1 MRFLEA
7 WQELVESISKN
18 KLRTFLTGF
27 SVAWGIFM
35 FIILLGSGNGLMNGV
50 TKAYSDDATNSLWF
64 WSGRTTKE
72 YAGFQVGRYI
82 QWTNEDFEL
91 IRNKYPQ
98 LPYGTAR
105 YNFWRASIQYKNE
118 ASSYQTRGVHP
129 DHQKLEKTIVQK
141 GRYLN
146 QTDLD
151 ENRKVVVI
159 GKNIA
164 AEIFKDEDPIG
175 KYVNLMKIP
184 FQVVGVF
191 YDDGHLSENSKAFIP
206 LTTAQRVY
214 VGKDN
219 IRAMIFSTGDLPMDE
234 VAKIA
239 KNIELTLKKRHNI
252 HPDDARAIYVKDNN
266 KEFAQIRNIIVGIKS
281 FVFILSI
288 LTILIGVVGV
298 SSIMTVVVKER
309 TREIGIRKAIGATP
323 LSIVSNI
330 MFESVLITAFAGYIG
345 MLLGIGTLE
354 YVNAEFPQ
362 GLHEMVQN
370 PSVNIRTVLNATL
383 VLVVCGSIAGFIPAY
398 RAAKIKPIE
407 ALREE

>member
-1 MRFLEA
+1 MRLLEA

-50 TKAYSDDATNSLWF
+50 TKAYSDDATNSLWL

-72 YAGFQVGRYI
+72 YAGFQVGRYV
-82 QWTNEDFEL
+82 QWTNADFEL
-91 IRNKYPQ
+91 IKNKFPQ
-98 LPYGTAR
+98 LPYATAR
-105 YNFWRASIQYKNE
+105 YNFWRANIQYKNE
-118 ASSYQTRGVHP
+118 ASNYQTRGVHP
-129 DHQKLEKTIVQK
+129 DHQILEKTIIQK

-151 ENRKVVVI
+151 ENRKVIVI

-164 AEIFKDEDPIG
+164 FEIFKDVDPVG
-175 KYVNLMKIP
+175 KYLNLMEVP
-184 FQVVGVF
+184 FQVIGVF
-191 YDDGHLSENSKAFIP
+191 NDEGNVGENSKAFIP
-206 LTTAQRVY
+206 ITTTQRVF
-214 VGKDN
+214 VGRDD
-219 IRAMIFSTGDLPMDE
+219 IRAMIFSTGDLSIE
-234 VAKIA
+234 EAAKIG
-239 KNIELTLKKRHNI
+239 KEIELTLKSRHNI
-252 HPDDARAIYVKDNN
+252 HPDDERAVYVRDNN
-266 KEFAQIRNIIVGIKS
+266 KEFAQISNIIVGIKG

-323 LSIVSNI
+323 WSIVSSI
-330 MFESVLITAFAGYIG
+330 MFESVLITSFAGYIG

-354 YVNAEFPQ
+354 YVNAQFPE

-370 PSVNIRTVLNATL
+370 PTVDIGVVLNATL
-383 VLVVCGSIAGFIPAY
+383 VLVICGSIAGFIPAF

>member
-7 WQELVESISKN
+7 WQELVDSISKN

-64 WSGRTTKE
+64 WSGNTSKE
-72 YAGFQVGRYI
+72 YAGFQVGRYV
-82 QWTNEDFEL
+82 QWTNDDFEL
-91 IRNKYPQ
+91 IKRKFPE

-105 YNFWRASIQYKNE
+105 YNFWRAQIQYKKE
-118 ASSYQTRGVHP
+118 ASNYQTRGVHP
-129 DHQKLEKTIVQK
+129 DHQKLEKTIIQE

-151 ENRKVVVI
+151 ENKKVIVI

-164 AEIFKDEDPIG
+164 HEIFKDENPVG

-184 FQVVGVF
+184 FQVIGVF
-191 YDDGHLSENSKAFIP
+191 YDEGNLGENSKAFIP
-206 LTTAQRVY
+206 ITTTQRVF

-219 IRAMIFSTGDLPMDE
+219 IRAMIFSTGDLSIAE
-234 VAKIA
+234 TTKVAK
-239 KNIELTLKKRHNI
+239 EVEMTLKNKYSI
-252 HPDDARAIYVKDNN
+252 HPDDTRAVHVRDNN
-266 KEFAQIRNIIVGIKS
+266 KEFAQISNIIVGIKS
-281 FVFILSI
+281 FVYILSI

-323 LSIVSNI
+323 FSIVSSI
-330 MFESVLITAFAGYIG
+330 MFESVIITAFAGYIG
-345 MLLGIGTLE
+345 MLLGIGLLE
-354 YVNAEFPQ
+354 YINAEFPN

-370 PSVNIRTVLNATL
+370 PSVRIGTVFNATL
-383 VLVVCGSIAGFIPAY
+383 VLVLCGSIAGFIPAF